1 MTKRFTGIIIIANV
15 IMGLLLYLSSQL
27 VLFNL
32 NAPPQN
38 PVTVA
43 GFTISTIYVQP
54 PQVGS
59 GVILPLVWGMPNYPF
74 YVFVLFLIVNACFI
88 IKLLS
93 EESKQTPLKPTK

>member
-1 MTKRFTGIIIIANV
+1 
-15 IMGLLLYLSSQL
+15 MGLLLYLSSQL

-43 GFTISTIYVQP
+43 GFNILTIYLQP

-59 GVILPLVWGMPNYPF
+59 GVILPIVWGIPNYPIYTF
-74 YVFVLFLIVNACFI
+74 AAFLLVNACFI
-88 IKLLS
+88 VLLLR
-93 EESKQTPLKPTK
+93 EKETK

>member
-1 MTKRFTGIIIIANV
+1 MTKTFTAIIIIANI

-43 GFTISTIYVQP
+43 GFDVFSIYVQP

-59 GVILPLVWGMPNYPF
+59 GVIVPIVWNMPNYPF
-74 YVFVLFLIVNACFI
+74 YVFLLSLIVNVLFI
-88 IKLLS
+88 ITLQRRKD
-93 EESKQTPLKPTK
+93 K

>member
-1 MTKRFTGIIIIANV
+1 MTKRFTAVIISANI

-38 PVTVA
+38 PITVA
-43 GFTISTIYVQP
+43 GFTISSIQVQP

-59 GVILPLVWGMPNYPF
+59 GVILPLAWDIPNYPF
-74 YVFVLFLIVNACFI
+74 YVFVLFLTANAFFI

-93 EESKQTPLKPTK
+93 EKTKQTHP

>member
-1 MTKRFTGIIIIANV
+1 MTKRFTAIILIANI

-43 GFTISTIYVQP
+43 GFNISTIYLQP

-88 IKLLS
+88 IKLIS
-93 EESKQTPLKPTK
+93 ESKQNPS

>member
-1 MTKRFTGIIIIANV
+1 
-15 IMGLLLYLSSQL
+15 MGLVLYLSSQL

-59 GVILPLVWGMPNYPF
+59 GVILPLIWGMPNYPF
-74 YVFVLFLIVNACFI
+74 YAFALFSIVNACFI
-88 IKLLS
+88 IKLLI
-93 EESKQTPLKPTK
+93 EERKKTSF

>member
-1 MTKRFTGIIIIANV
+1 MTKRFTAIIIAANV
-15 IMGLLLYLSSQL
+15 IMGLVLYLLYLSSQL

-54 PQVGS
+54 PQIGS
-59 GVILPLVWGMPNYPF
+59 GVILPLIWGMPNYPF
-74 YVFVLFLIVNACFI
+74 YAFVLFLIVNARFI
-88 IKLLS
+88 IKLLI
-93 EESKQTPLKPTK
+93 EERKKTSF

>member
-1 MTKRFTGIIIIANV
+1 MTKRFTAITVVANM

-27 VLFNL
+27 VLFDL

-43 GFTISTIYVQP
+43 GFNIFTINLQP

-59 GVILPLVWGMPNYPF
+59 GVILPLAWGIPNYPTYAF
-74 YVFVLFLIVNACFI
+74 ATFLLVNACFI
-88 IKLLS
+88 ITLLRNKINSS
-93 EESKQTPLKPTK
+93 ENKKE

>member
-15 IMGLLLYLSSQL
+15 IMGLLLYFSSQL
-27 VLFNL
+27 VLFSL

-43 GFTISTIYVQP
+43 GFNIFSIYLQP

-59 GVILPLVWGMPNYPF
+59 GVILPLVWGMPNYPS
-74 YVFVLFLIVNACFI
+74 YVFLLFLVVNACFI
-88 IKLLS
+88 IKLLM
-93 EESKQTPLKPTK
+93 SKETKQNPS